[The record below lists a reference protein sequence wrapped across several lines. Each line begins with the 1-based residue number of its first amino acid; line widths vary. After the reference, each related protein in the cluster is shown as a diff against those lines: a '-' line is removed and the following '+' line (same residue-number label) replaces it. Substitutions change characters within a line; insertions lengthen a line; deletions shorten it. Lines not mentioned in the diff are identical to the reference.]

1 MARIFIL
8 KQKFTDKGKLA
19 LLHEFLD
26 EQCSFNIQV
35 FLAATSY
42 NIQVFLAAA
51 SNFYELLKLRSVYF
65 SSSSSR
71 TSIPIAKRFV
81 PSPHLN

>member
-1 MARIFIL
+1 MMARTFIL

-35 FLAATSY
+35 FLAATS
-42 NIQVFLAAA
+42 
-51 SNFYELLKLRSVYF
+51 NFYELLKLRSVYF

>member
-35 FLAATSY
+35 FLAATS
-42 NIQVFLAAA
+42 
-51 SNFYELLKLRSVYF
+51 NFYELLKLRSVYF

>member
-1 MARIFIL
+1 MMARIFIL
-8 KQKFTDKGKLA
+8 KQKYTDKEKLA
-19 LLHEFLD
+19 LLLEFLD

-35 FLAATSY
+35 FLAAT
-42 NIQVFLAAA
+42 

>member
-1 MARIFIL
+1 MMARIFIL

-35 FLAATSY
+35 FLAATS
-42 NIQVFLAAA
+42 
-51 SNFYELLKLRSVYF
+51 NFYELLKLRSVYF
-65 SSSSSR
+65 SSFSSR

>member
-1 MARIFIL
+1 MMARIFIL

-35 FLAATSY
+35 FLAATS
-42 NIQVFLAAA
+42 
-51 SNFYELLKLRSVYF
+51 NFYELLKLRSVYF